1 MKITDFPEH
10 YQKQIRSQLET
21 HNRNSGSASDKKRNA
36 WYKSLAKET
45 FTRFNG
51 PVDITF
57 HTTRRRETDNRA
69 IEDKYFTDSLVTCG
83 LLQDDSKKYVAR
95 LEVPEPTIGTD
106 ERTIITITDEI

>member
-10 YQKQIRSQLET
+10 YQQQIRSQLET
-21 HNRNSGSASDKKRNA
+21 CNRNPGAVADKKRNA
-36 WYKSLAKET
+36 WYKSLEEKT
-45 FTRFNG
+45 FTRFNR
-51 PVDITF
+51 PVSITF
-57 HTTRRRETDNRA
+57 HTTRRKQTDHRA

-106 ERTIITITDEI
+106 ERTIIVITDEF